1 MASGA
6 DAPVDTISSD
16 SPPQP
21 QADGDAP
28 ARPDPV
34 ENVGPR
40 AVPRT
45 VRVLLPL
52 PLADAYDY
60 SVPDG
65 FDVAPGTFVIVPLG
79 KRLACGVVWG
89 EGSGEVAAA
98 KLRDIAEI
106 LPALPMADPLRR
118 FVDWV
123 SAYTLAPRGAVL
135 RMAMS
140 VPAALE
146 APRTEIVYRAP
157 PPREPQE
164 GDDTPLKLTAA
175 RRRVLAQLA
184 EGPALP
190 AAELAHLAG
199 VGVSVIKTM
208 AAVGLVEPVERTLR
222 RAFAQPDGHR
232 QGPTLSPEQA
242 AAAQDLVDK
251 VLAHTYSATLLD
263 GVPGAGKTEVYFEAI
278 AAALA
283 AGRQVLVLLP
293 EIALTAQWLK
303 RFEDRFGAPPAAWH
317 SGLTSL
323 ERRET
328 WRAIAEGRV
337 GVVVG
342 ARSALFLPFSALGLV
357 VVDEEHDGSFKQ
369 EEGVI
374 YNARDMAVV
383 RARLVSA
390 PIVLASATPSLET
403 VVNVESG
410 RYGAVHLPARH
421 GEARMADIRAID
433 LRRHAPPRGHWLS
446 PPVVEAMK
454 KTYAAGEQTLLFINR
469 RGYAPITLCR
479 ACGKGLECPQC
490 SAWLVEHRFRRTL
503 VCHHCGHTEPPAHH
517 CRHCGAVDQF
527 VACGPGV
534 ERLAEEAL
542 ALLPEARLELF
553 TSDSLAS
560 RDEAT
565 AAVERMIAGEID
577 VLVGTQMA
585 AKGHHFPRLTL
596 VVVVDADLGLNGG
609 DLRAAER
616 TFQLLYQVAG
626 RAGRDER
633 PGQALVQTHAPEH
646 PVMQALV
653 SGDRDRF
660 VQAELADRRL
670 AGMPP
675 FGRLASLIVSGP
687 DPAAVDNVCAAL
699 ARRAPHQD
707 GVTVLGPSVAP
718 LALLRG
724 RHRRR
729 FLLKAARDIA
739 VQPLL
744 HAWLAQIGLPGSVR
758 LQVDV
763 DPYSFL

>member
-6 DAPVDTISSD
+6 DSPANTISSD
-16 SPPQP
+16 SPPEL
-21 QADGDAP
+21 QAEGAAP
-28 ARPDPV
+28 ARPDSV
-34 ENVGPR
+34 ENVK
-40 AVPRT
+40 VTSPRT

-65 FDVAPGTFVIVPLG
+65 LDVAPGHFVVVPLG
-79 KRLACGVVWG
+79 KRLTIGVVWG
-89 EGSGEVAAA
+89 EGAGEVAAE
-98 KLRDIAEI
+98 KLRDIEEV
-106 LPALPMADPLRR
+106 LPALPMTDALRR

-123 SAYTLAPRGAVL
+123 SAYTLAPPGAVL

-140 VPAALE
+140 VPSALE
-146 APRTEIVYRAP
+146 APRTEIVYRAATAS
-157 PPREPQE
+157 
-164 GDDTPLKLTAA
+164 DDAALKLTAA
-175 RRRVLAQLA
+175 RRRVLEQLKD
-184 EGPALP
+184 GPALP

-199 VGVSVIKTM
+199 VGTSVIKTM
-208 AAVGLVEPVERTLR
+208 AAIGLIEGVERTMKR
-222 RAFAQPDGHR
+222 SFAQPDGQR
-232 QGPTLSPEQA
+232 QGPELSPEQA
-242 AAAQDLVDK
+242 IAAQGLVDK
-251 VLAHTYSATLLD
+251 VLAHAFSATLLD

-283 AGRQVLVLLP
+283 SGRQVLVLLP

-303 RFEDRFGAPPAAWH
+303 RFEDRFGALPASWH

-342 ARSALFLPFSALGLV
+342 ARSALFLPFANLGLI

-369 EEGVI
+369 DDGVT

-390 PIVLASATPSLET
+390 PIVLASATPSLES
-403 VVNVESG
+403 VVNVETG
-410 RYGAVHLPARH
+410 RYGALHMPDRH
-421 GEARMADIRAID
+421 GGRQLATLSAID
-433 LRRHAPPRGHWLS
+433 LRRQPPARGRWLS

-454 KTYAAGEQTLLFINR
+454 RTFEAGEQTLLFLNR
-469 RGYAPITLCR
+469 RGYAPLTLCR
-479 ACGKGLECPQC
+479 ACGHGIECPQC

-503 VCHHCGHTEPPAHH
+503 ICHHCGYSEPPAHG
-517 CRHCGAVDQF
+517 CKYCGAVDQF

-542 ALLPEARLELF
+542 ELFPEARLELF
-553 TSDSLAS
+553 TSDSLMN
-560 RDEAT
+560 RNEA
-565 AAVERMIAGEID
+565 AAAIDRMIAGEID
-577 VLVGTQMA
+577 ILIGTQMA
-585 AKGHHFPRLTL
+585 AKGHHFPNLTL
-596 VVVVDADLGLNGG
+596 VAVVDADLGLNGG

-626 RAGRDER
+626 RAGREDR
-633 PGQALVQTHAPEH
+633 PGQALVQTHVPEH

-660 VQAELADRRL
+660 VTAELADRRA

-675 FGRLASLIVSGP
+675 YGRLASLIISGP
-687 DPAAVDNVCAAL
+687 DPAAVDNVCRAL
-699 ARRAPHQD
+699 ARRAPQQD
-707 GVTVLGPSVAP
+707 GVTVLGPSIAP

-729 FLLKAARDIA
+729 FLLKTARDIA

-744 HAWLAQIGLPGSVR
+744 RSWLERIGLPGSVR
-758 LQVDV
+758 LQIDV
-763 DPYSFL
+763 DPYSFM

>member
-1 MASGA
+1 MT
-6 DAPVDTISSD
+6 TISSD
-16 SPPQP
+16 SPSEL
-21 QADGDAP
+21 QAEGP
-28 ARPDPV
+28 ASSRPESV
-34 ENVGPR
+34 ENIK
-40 AVPRT
+40 RT

-60 SVPDG
+60 SIPEG
-65 FDVAPGTFVIVPLG
+65 LELAAGHFVVVPLG
-79 KRLACGVVWG
+79 KRLTIGVVWG
-89 EGSGEVAAA
+89 EGSGEVAAS
-98 KLRDIAEI
+98 KLRDIEEV
-106 LPALPMADPLRR
+106 LPALPMADALRR

-123 SAYTLAPRGAVL
+123 SAYTLAPPGAVL

-140 VPAALE
+140 VPSALE
-146 APRTEIVYRAP
+146 APKTEIVYRAAAAS
-157 PPREPQE
+157 
-164 GDDTPLKLTAA
+164 DDAALKLTNA
-175 RRRVLAQLA
+175 RRRVLEQLKD
-184 EGPALP
+184 GPALP

-199 VGVSVIKTM
+199 VGASVIKTM
-208 AAVGLVEPVERTLR
+208 ASIGLLEPVERTMR
-222 RAFAQPDGHR
+222 RSFAQPDGQR
-232 QGPTLSPEQA
+232 QGPELSPEQA
-242 AAAQDLVDK
+242 IAAQGLVDK
-251 VLAHTYSATLLD
+251 VLAHSFSATLLD

-283 AGRQVLVLLP
+283 SGRQVLVLLP

-303 RFEDRFGAPPAAWH
+303 RFEDRFGAMPASWH

-342 ARSALFLPFSALGLV
+342 ARSALFLPFANLGLI

-369 EEGVI
+369 DDGVS

-390 PIVLASATPSLET
+390 PIVLASATPSLES
-403 VVNVESG
+403 VVNVTNG
-410 RYGAVHLPARH
+410 RYGSVHLPDRH
-421 GEARMADIRAID
+421 GGQQLAKLSAVD
-433 LRRHAPPRGHWLS
+433 LRRQSPARGRWLS

-454 KTYAAGEQTLLFINR
+454 RTFEAKEQTLLFLNR
-469 RGYAPITLCR
+469 RGYAPMTLCR
-479 ACGKGLECPQC
+479 ACGHGIECPQC

-503 VCHHCGHTEPPAHH
+503 ICHHCGHAEPPARD
-517 CRHCGAVDQF
+517 CKYCGSVDQF

-542 ALLPEARLELF
+542 ELFPEARLELF
-553 TSDSLAS
+553 TSDSLMN
-560 RDEAT
+560 RNEAT

-577 VLVGTQMA
+577 ILIGTQMA
-585 AKGHHFPRLTL
+585 AKGHHFPNLTL
-596 VVVVDADLGLNGG
+596 VAVVDADLGLNGG

-626 RAGRDER
+626 RAGREDR
-633 PGQALVQTHAPEH
+633 PGRALVQTHVPEH

-660 VQAELADRRL
+660 VAAELADRQA

-675 FGRLASLIVSGP
+675 YGRLASLIISGP
-687 DPAAVDNVCAAL
+687 DPHAVDNVCGAL

-707 GVTVLGPSVAP
+707 GVTILGPSTAP

-729 FLLKAARDIA
+729 FLLKTSRDIA

-744 HAWLAQIGLPGSVR
+744 RIWLEKIGLPGSVR
-758 LQVDV
+758 LQIDV
-763 DPYSFL
+763 DPYSFM